1 MRIDKV
7 FILGAGAIGSVYGAL
22 LSKKIHVTLVGSKS
36 HVEAIQVGGLQ
47 LTGDMVQRFYLPAET
62 EINRIPR
69 NSLIVLTTKAYDAAH
84 AITGIKDMLDDSI
97 VIVLQN
103 GFGNEAMVKALV
115 GERVEVLR
123 GITMM
128 ASEFLSPGRIRFWKG
143 ETIIEKGKA
152 STAIE
157 SLFNK
162 CGLETRVSENIERDI
177 WSKLLLNCVIG
188 PLTTL
193 FQVSN
198 PTITSEHLAWIRQ
211 RIVTEC
217 LKVARAEGVEV
228 RTDLDEIDRKILKYT
243 NFSSMCQDIKRGKR
257 TEIDFL
263 NGKIVEIGRKHRI
276 LTPVNKTLTCLT
288 KFLEETKNGV
298 RRQD

>member
-1 MRIDKV
+1 MRIDEV

-22 LSKKIHVTLVGSKS
+22 LSKKVHVTLVGRKS
-36 HVEAIQVGGLQ
+36 HVEAIRVGGLQ
-47 LTGDMVQRFYLPAET
+47 LAGDMVERFYLAAET

-69 NSLIVLTTKAYDAAH
+69 NSLIVLTTKAYDATH
-84 AITGIKDMLDDSI
+84 AITDIKDLLNDSI
-97 VIVLQN
+97 VLVLQN
-103 GFGNEAMVKALV
+103 GFGNETMVKALV
-115 GERVEVLR
+115 GEQIEVLR

-128 ASEFLSPGRIRFWKG
+128 ASEFLSPGRIRFWRG

-152 STAIE
+152 STVIE

-162 CGLETRVSENIERDI
+162 CGLKTHVSENIERDI
-177 WSKLLLNCVIG
+177 WSKLVLNCVIS

-193 FQVSN
+193 FHVTN
-198 PTITSEHLAWIRQ
+198 PTIISEDLEWIRQ

-217 LKVARAEGVEV
+217 LKVARTEGVEL

-243 NFSSMCQDIKRGKR
+243 NFSSMCQDIRRGKR

-263 NGKIVEIGRKHRI
+263 NGKIVEIGRKHDI
-276 LTPVNKTLTCLT
+276 PTPVNKTLTCLT

-298 RRQD
+298 RRQN